1 MLLIGEMD
9 FELSLLAS
17 CAVPLAMGVIM
28 IWVIAKQLQ
37 ETGKRVMPPDLWH
50 YPFVFFAARSIWRG
64 LVPMELINRVRL
76 TKRSVNQ
83 IIWLLL
89 PSRIQLRK

>member
-1 MLLIGEMD
+1 MILIMLLIGEMD

-17 CAVPLAMGVIM
+17 CAAPLAMGVIM

-37 ETGKRVMPPDLWH
+37 ETGKRVMSPDLWH

-64 LVPMELINRVRL
+64 PC
-76 TKRSVNQ
+76 SG
-83 IIWLLL
+83 IWDDVTVVKVL
-89 PSRIQLRK
+89 